1 MTDDRKPTTV
11 KTDWFPVR
19 SSVVGTRSS
28 NRGEGSIVSA
38 TRVTTVTLREMKDRG
53 EKISM
58 LTAYDYPIARL
69 LDEVGVEVILVG
81 DSLAMVGLGYETTL
95 PVTMDEMLH
104 HVRAVSRGVKRALVV
119 ADMPFGSFQVS
130 AEEGVRN
137 AGRFLKEA
145 GAHAVKLEGGREV
158 KDLTH
163 RLTGIGIPVMGHLGL
178 TPQMVHQFGGFKV
191 QARTAAAAERLV
203 EEALLLEEAGIF
215 SLVLEGIPWQVA
227 EAITEELRIPTIGIG
242 AGSSCDGQV
251 LVTND
256 LLGLFDDFT
265 PKFVKRYA
273 SLKETITA
281 AFAEY
286 HGEVKAGQFPG
297 REHAFRLDEGESR
310 RWEQRLNRRRRTV
323 KTLGRG

>member
-1 MTDDRKPTTV
+1 M
-11 KTDWFPVR
+11 
-19 SSVVGTRSS
+19 
-28 NRGEGSIVSA
+28 NRGREGSIVA
-38 TRVTTVTLREMKDRG
+38 PTRVTTVTLREMKERG
-53 EKISM
+53 EKISV

-69 LDEVGVEVILVG
+69 LDAVGIDVILVG

-104 HVRAVSRGVKRALVV
+104 HVRAVSRAVQRALVV

-130 AEEGVRN
+130 VEEGVKN

-145 GAHAVKLEGGREV
+145 AAHAVKLEGGREV
-158 KDLTH
+158 TDLTR

-191 QARTAAAAERLV
+191 QARSAAAAERLL

-227 EAITEELRIPTIGIG
+227 EVITAEVRIPTIGIG
-242 AGSSCDGQV
+242 AGLSCDGQV

-265 PKFVKRYA
+265 PKFVKRYTD
-273 SLKETITA
+273 LKQIITA
-281 AFAEY
+281 AFSRY
-286 HGEVKAGQFPG
+286 HEDVKAAQFPG
-297 REHAFRLDEGESR
+297 PEHAFRLDDAEDR
-310 RWEQRLNRRRRTV
+310 RWQQYLHRRRRQV
-323 KTLGRG
+323 RSFGRA

>member
-1 MTDDRKPTTV
+1 MTP
-11 KTDWFPVR
+11 
-19 SSVVGTRSS
+19 
-28 NRGEGSIVSA
+28 
-38 TRVTTVTLREMKDRG
+38 TRVTTVSLREMKERS

-58 LTAYDYPIARL
+58 LTAYDFPIARL
-69 LDEVGVEVILVG
+69 LDEVGIDVILVG

-104 HVRAVSRGVKRALVV
+104 HVRAVTRGVKRALVV

-130 AEEGVRN
+130 IEEGVRN

-158 KDLTH
+158 ADLTR
-163 RLTGIGIPVMGHLGL
+163 RLTAIGIPVMGHLGL

-191 QARTAAAAERLV
+191 QARSAAAAERLL

-227 EAITEELRIPTIGIG
+227 EVITAELRTPTIGIG
-242 AGSSCDGQV
+242 AGPACDGQV

-273 SLKETITA
+273 DLKGTIRA

-286 HGEVKAGQFPG
+286 HRDVRSGQFPG
-297 REHAFRLDEGESR
+297 PGHAFRLDEEEGR
-310 RWEQRLNRRRRTV
+310 RWEQYLSRRRRRVQTF
-323 KTLGRG
+323 GRG

>member
-1 MTDDRKPTTV
+1 M
-11 KTDWFPVR
+11 
-19 SSVVGTRSS
+19 
-28 NRGEGSIVSA
+28 A
-38 TRVTTVTLREMKDRG
+38 TARVTTVTLREMKDRG

-69 LDEVGVEVILVG
+69 LDEAGIEVILVG

-95 PVTMDEMLH
+95 PVTMEEMLH
-104 HVRAVSRGVKRALVV
+104 HVRAVSRGVKRALLV
-119 ADMPFGSFQVS
+119 ADMPFGSFQASV
-130 AEEGVRN
+130 EEGVRN

-145 GAHAVKLEGGREV
+145 GAQAVKLEGGREV
-158 KDLTH
+158 ADLTR
-163 RLTGIGIPVMGHLGL
+163 RLTSVGIPVMGHLGL

-191 QARTAAAAERLV
+191 QGRTAAAAERLR
-203 EEALLLEEAGIF
+203 EDALLLEEAGVF
-215 SLVLEGIPWQVA
+215 ALVLEGIPWQVA
-227 EAITEELRIPTIGIG
+227 EVITTELRIPTIGIG

-273 SLKETITA
+273 NLKETIAA
-281 AFAEY
+281 AFTRY
-286 HGEVKAGQFPG
+286 RQEVKAGEFPG
-297 REHAFRLDEGESR
+297 PEHAFRLDEGEVR
-310 RWEQRLNRRRRTV
+310 RWHEQLDRRRRQV

>member
-1 MTDDRKPTTV
+1 M
-11 KTDWFPVR
+11 
-19 SSVVGTRSS
+19 
-28 NRGEGSIVSA
+28 A
-38 TRVTTVTLREMKDRG
+38 TARVTTVTLREMKDRG

-69 LDEVGVEVILVG
+69 LDEAGIEVILVG

-95 PVTMDEMLH
+95 PVTMEEMLH
-104 HVRAVSRGVKRALVV
+104 HVRAVSRGVKRALLV
-119 ADMPFGSFQVS
+119 ADMPFGSFQASV
-130 AEEGVRN
+130 EEGVRN

-145 GAHAVKLEGGREV
+145 GAQAVKLEGGREV
-158 KDLTH
+158 ADLTR
-163 RLTGIGIPVMGHLGL
+163 RLTSVGIPVMGHLGL

-191 QARTAAAAERLV
+191 QGRTAAAAERLR
-203 EEALLLEEAGIF
+203 EDALLLEEAGIF
-215 SLVLEGIPWQVA
+215 ALVLEGIPWQVA
-227 EAITEELRIPTIGIG
+227 EVITRELRIPTIGIG

-273 SLKETITA
+273 NLKETIAA
-281 AFAEY
+281 AFTRY
-286 HGEVKAGQFPG
+286 RQEVKAGEYPG
-297 REHAFRLDEGESR
+297 PEHAFRLDDGEVR
-310 RWEQRLNRRRRTV
+310 RWQEQLDRRRRQV